1 MEIDGLQDA
10 IARANRKVARL
21 PKTDHTAGEL
31 SGAIVE
37 LVESYS
43 GRLSLAAAVGA
54 LDIAKWSLLDGQ
66 IGDS

>member
-31 SGAIVE
+31 SGAIVD

-43 GRLSLAAAVGA
+43 GRLSVAAAVGA
-54 LDIAKWSLLDGQ
+54 MELAKHTIMHAQ
-66 IGDS
+66 EER